1 MDFSQILGKLKLE
14 PVALTD
20 PAIYLNILGVL
31 GLIVLVLVSFKI
43 LQVLVVRFL
52 KGRVAEAKTALVSK
66 LFKYAA
72 FTVVAMTVFDRIG
85 IDLSAL
91 LGAAGIAGIAVGFA
105 AQTSVSNVI
114 SGLFLVSE
122 KPFQVGDII
131 QVADV
136 SGIVQSIDLLS
147 IKIQTF
153 DNRFIRVPNETII
166 KSNVVN
172 VTRFPIRRLDTLV
185 SVSYDT
191 DLERLMKVLVEI
203 AAENVYVLDNPEPLI
218 ILDKFDASGI
228 NILLGTWFEK
238 SNYLALKNSIMIDV
252 KKRFA
257 QEGISIPF
265 PQMTVRFSEG
275 GSQAA
280 AEGRAFPSNSVSV
293 SS

>member
-1 MDFSQILGKLKLE
+1 MDLTQIFGALKLE
-14 PVALTD
+14 PLALTD
-20 PAIYLNILGVL
+20 PEVYRNILSIA
-31 GLIVLVLVSFKI
+31 GLVILVLVSFKV
-43 LQVLVVRFL
+43 LQILVVRLL
-52 KGRVAEAKTALVSK
+52 KGRVSETRTALVSK
-66 LFKYAA
+66 LFRYAA
-72 FTVVAMTVFDRIG
+72 LTVVAMTVFDRIG

-172 VTRFPIRRLDTLV
+172 VTRFPIRRLDTVV
-185 SVSYDT
+185 SVSYDA
-191 DLERLMKVLVEI
+191 DLERVMRVLGEI
-203 AAENVYVLDNPEPLI
+203 AVENVYVLDNPEPLI
-218 ILDKFDASGI
+218 VLDKFDASGI
-228 NILLGTWFEK
+228 NVLFGTWFEK
-238 SNYLALKNSIMIDV
+238 SNYLALKNSIMMDV
-252 KKRFA
+252 KKRFE
-257 QEGISIPF
+257 QEGIRIPF
-265 PQMTVRFSEG
+265 PQVVVHLPEG
-275 GSQAA
+275 YIAAGS
-280 AEGRAFPSNSVSV
+280 
-293 SS
+293 